1 MVLIHGIE
9 LVKAFFRNV
18 GPYW

>member
-1 MVLIHGIE
+1 MWL
-9 LVKAFFRNV
+9 KAYFRNV